1 MTSLLQK
8 FIAKSGL
15 VKLED
20 IFFFLFLSFPQNKVS
35 VPWLS
40 LNSLVQVILQPEF
53 PEAAVTTLLNLPG
66 LPSE

>member
-20 IFFFLFLSFPQNKVS
+20 IFLFLFLFFPQNKVS

-53 PEAAVTTLLNLPG
+53 PEAAVITLLNLPG